1 MKQLL
6 NEATVKGKRA
16 AGGLVGPHLENIEKI
31 PKKQAVV
38 GTLLAA
44 ASLAFFVIEALS

>member
-6 NEATVKGKRA
+6 KVKEPP
-16 AGGLVGPHLENIEKI
+16 GGWSEPHLENIEKI

-44 ASLAFFVIEALS
+44 ASLVFFVIEALS

>member
-1 MKQLL
+1 MHR
-6 NEATVKGKRA
+6 NKRD
-16 AGGLVGPHLENIEKI
+16 IEKIPKKKKI

>member
-16 AGGLVGPHLENIEKI
+16 ALVRL
-31 PKKQAVV
+31 
-38 GTLLAA
+38 
-44 ASLAFFVIEALS
+44 FVSFPSIVSRRGEDVIF